1 MCKGSGGW
9 SYPVPNSEAERQFP
23 HVQLY
28 DLEVDIKEQHN
39 IYEQH
44 LEVVKELKGLL
55 TKYVKEGRSTP
66 GIPQKNNGVEV
77 WETIKW
83 ITE

>member
-1 MCKGSGGW
+1 M
-9 SYPVPNSEAERQFP
+9 
-23 HVQLY
+23 
-28 DLEVDIKEQHN
+28 DIKEQHN

-44 LEVVKELKGLL
+44 PEVVKELKELL
-55 TKYVKEGRSTP
+55 TKYVKEGRSMP